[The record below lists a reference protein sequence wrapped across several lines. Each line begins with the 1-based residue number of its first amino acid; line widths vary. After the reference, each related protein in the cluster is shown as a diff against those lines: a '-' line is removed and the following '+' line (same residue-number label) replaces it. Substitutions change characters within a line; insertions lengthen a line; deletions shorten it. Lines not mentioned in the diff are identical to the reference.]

1 MEKKKNL
8 DSSQFSI
15 NASSIFPESQI
26 INNNEDY
33 LKYQQELQNYEN
45 QNYKNNILNN
55 NKYGK
60 NQQHFEYNAQPLERS
75 HNSISFNDNISN
87 FTFGNNRN
95 SSSLS
100 NSIQLGNN
108 IPLSKSQVVQN
119 INQDALNYEDSC
131 LFSSTHNL
139 DLSNSIAIKKE
150 NHLITKTQ
158 YVAFS
163 NNYGDNSCYVNVVL
177 QLIYNIPDISN
188 IFKDLYEID
197 EIQKQNPKEKNNNT
211 STSTNNNSNN
221 NSNINNKNNSLIESS
236 QNLSQSNT
244 MTTPNL
250 NNLFI
255 EIGEILQDYE
265 VYLKKENT
273 TQQVTILDTKRMRI
287 SLEKISGGR
296 FPLNYVADPIE
307 LFIFI
312 LDNLNINYQREIH
325 SNFYLEL
332 MDKAVCLRN
341 CPNLVR
347 NRYDKDNFLYH
358 IYIEELLNYISDNAI
373 KFKNSKGD
381 LFHLSY
387 SLYTDEKKE
396 CQKCSLLMDKFLLCF
411 NIPKFL
417 IINCVWKNQN
427 PEIKEI
433 VNFLFLLSLEEDL
446 NRLFICQN
454 TGRNSNTIYN
464 FVGMILYSYTL
475 CHYTILIFNKK
486 QRVFTLYNDDIVKE
500 YKTLYDSFYEM
511 LINNIDLYD
520 NDKAYFY
527 PVMLIYSKD
536 TIYNRSD
543 INLNSLDEKKYVEL
557 LNKIEINQNNYI
569 KRHTLTEEQKKKNLQ
584 EMIEKQQ
591 IYEQNKLNKQKDNNN
606 NNKNKNNLKNI
617 DMNVETDNNN
627 FGENNKKEND
637 WMNYNFEDD
646 EKKRK
651 NKSINNII
659 NNNANNNSTN
669 DYYSKVYGN
678 DLLNGKTNKSQQGM
692 EYYKN
697 YYEQLNNLNIDDL
710 VRKNDD
716 NNNIKGN
723 IQNEY
728 LKNIHEQSNSSIM
741 NNNSYSY
748 KYKNNLA
755 GSQRMF
761 IGNDFDELDNDR
773 LAQSQVI
780 PTTKYFADMN
790 KNNNNLN
797 RNNKNTK
804 NNIKNDNN
812 FQQKNKMSND
822 NYKKQNK
829 NLSNSQFINPNKNSM
844 FNDEQNNL
852 NNDNYLSQTQNNIQI
867 NNSMNLYQSQ
877 NNVGGRKNNSNN
889 NNLAQSQYNM
899 GRRNKK

>member
-139 DLSNSIAIKKE
+139 DLSNSIAFKKE

-584 EMIEKQQ
+584 EMIEKQK

-812 FQQKNKMSND
+812 IQQKNKMPND

-867 NNSMNLYQSQ
+867 NNNMNLYQSQ

>member
-221 NSNINNKNNSLIESS
+221 NSIINNKNNSLIESS

-584 EMIEKQQ
+584 EMIEKQK

-780 PTTKYFADMN
+780 PTTKYFADLN

-812 FQQKNKMSND
+812 IQQKNKMSND

-852 NNDNYLSQTQNNIQI
+852 NNYNYLSQTQNNIQI
-867 NNSMNLYQSQ
+867 NNNMNLYQSQ